1 MSLGFGH
8 IARIGHLY
16 PSGGLCD
23 FEIQLMAPPGVQFI
37 TTRMPFRNTSLESD
51 KELIANIEFHSELLA
66 TADVALVAM
75 NCTAASMAVG
85 SQSINE
91 RISACT
97 HTPSVTTTD
106 AVLAALAATG
116 SRRVALMTPYPQAVV
131 DMEIAFLRRQGIEVV
146 SQISDP
152 CSTPV
157 QQGSKPPS
165 HWAQL
170 CRQLDTSEADAL
182 LISCAGIQ
190 LSSVIEEIESLGKP
204 VITSNQ
210 ALLWHCLRTLNIAE
224 RPTGFGKLL
233 AGEFD

>member
-23 FEIQLMAPPGVQFI
+23 FEVQLMAPPGVQFI
-37 TTRMPFRNTSLESD
+37 TTRLPFSSTSLESD
-51 KELIANIEFHSELLA
+51 KELIENVEYHSKLLA

-75 NCTAASMAVG
+75 NCTAASMVVG
-85 SQSINE
+85 AQSINQ
-91 RISACT
+91 RISGAT
-97 HTPSVTTTD
+97 GTPSITTTD
-106 AVLAALAATG
+106 AILAALTAAKATN
-116 SRRVALMTPYPQAVV
+116 VALMTPYPQDVV
-131 DMEIAFLRRQGIEVV
+131 DMEIGFLRKHGINVV
-146 SQISDP
+146 SQVSYP

-157 QQGSKPPS
+157 QQGSMPAT

-170 CRQLDTSEADAL
+170 CEQLDTSQADAV

-190 LSSVIEEIESLGKP
+190 LSSVIEEIESRGKP

-210 ALLWHCLRTLNIAE
+210 ALLWHCLRTLNITQ
-224 RPTGFGKLL
+224 RPTGYGKLL
-233 AGEFD
+233 AGEYD